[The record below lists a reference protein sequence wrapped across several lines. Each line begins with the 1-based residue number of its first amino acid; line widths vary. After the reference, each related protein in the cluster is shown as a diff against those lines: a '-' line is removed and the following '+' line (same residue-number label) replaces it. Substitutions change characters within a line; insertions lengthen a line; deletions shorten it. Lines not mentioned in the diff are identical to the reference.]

1 MGAAHA
7 VGTAAA
13 HDDDTILTRTG
24 FRRGNGLGALIQ
36 VLVQR
41 VAAVAGDHD
50 IAGNA
55 GALAPFAD
63 KGNAFGVSL
72 FQVACPGGD
81 DLFWPSSAT
90 LKMNWT
96 LTILAAA
103 SISSW
108 MGLCSS
114 TPVLAYGLEMAL

>member
-1 MGAAHA
+1 MSIFKVGAAHA

-13 HDDDTILTRTG
+13 HDDDAILTCTG
-24 FRRGNGLGALIQ
+24 FRRGNGLGALVQ

-63 KGNAFGVSL
+63 KGNAFGVGL

-81 DLFWPSSAT
+81 DFFP
-90 LKMNWT
+90 
-96 LTILAAA
+96 
-103 SISSW
+103 
-108 MGLCSS
+108 GR
-114 TPVLAYGLEMAL
+114 PALH